1 MNRSSDR
8 PLLGVYPG
16 TFDPPTVAHVAIA
29 RAALDQL
36 ALDRIDLTISASTL
50 GKDDA
55 ALTPIDERL
64 AELER
69 VCADDRRFGVRSTA
83 HSLLVDVAAGY
94 DVLVLGGDKWAQVLD
109 PDWYGGV
116 TARDDAL
123 RRLPTVAL
131 APRHPWTTLD
141 AGALTDPMSGGAA
154 GVEVVLLDL
163 DPAHRE
169 VSATAVRAG
178 RTEWRARPPQ
188 R

>member
-1 MNRSSDR
+1 MTSSPERS
-8 PLLGVYPG
+8 LVGVYPG
-16 TFDPPTVAHVAIA
+16 TFDPATIAHVAIA

-36 ALDRIDLTISASTL
+36 GLARLDLTISAATL
-50 GKDDA
+50 GKDDTR
-55 ALTPIDERL
+55 LTPIDDRL
-64 AELER
+64 ARLSEITAFDTRL
-69 VCADDRRFGVRSTA
+69 AVRSTTD
-83 HSLLVDVAAGY
+83 SLLVDIAEGY

-116 TARDDAL
+116 AARDDAL
-123 RRLPTVAL
+123 RRLPVVAL

-141 AGALTDPMSGGAA
+141 ADARAEVLGDGAV
-154 GVEVVLLDL
+154 GVEVVLLEL

-178 RTEWRARPPQ
+178 RTEWRARPTQ